1 MDDGSRPF
9 STAALIGTG
18 VMGRGIAQLTAQAGL
33 RTLLYDTRPG
43 AAEAARDG
51 ITQVLQQLAAKGRL
65 SSEDAAATASRLIV
79 VTALDD
85 LVSADL
91 IIEAIVERLDVKQAL
106 FRELEA
112 RVAPT
117 CVLTTNTSSL
127 SVTAIAAALER
138 PDRMAGFHFF
148 NPAPL
153 MKIVEVV
160 AGARTSDATCEAL
173 CTLTRA
179 FGHRPVRVKD
189 WPGFLINH
197 AGRAYVTEAMRVLSE
212 GVASAADLD
221 RIMREA
227 AGFRMGPCELLD
239 LTGLDVS
246 HPVMESIYHQFY
258 EEPRF
263 RPSPETQR
271 RLEAG
276 LLGRKSG
283 EGFYRYQDGRAVLAP
298 ETPVPNDRPASV
310 WISRADVASGEALA
324 AFVRALPGAIVIE
337 DAAVPSPAALCL
349 VTPFGT
355 DATTAALAQR
365 LDPVRTVAVDML
377 FGLDGRITLMHT
389 PLTSTAM
396 RRAAQGLIGSGGHA
410 VTMVADSPGAVAQ
423 RVAAM
428 IVNVGCD
435 IAQQRI
441 AAPEDIDLAVERG
454 LGYPRGPLA
463 LGDALTPA
471 RVLQVLE
478 ALHWQTGDPRYRPSL
493 WLRRR
498 AALGVSLTTPDRAD

>member
-1 MDDGSRPF
+1 
-9 STAALIGTG
+9 
-18 VMGRGIAQLTAQAGL
+18 MGRGIAQLTAQAGL

-51 ITQVLQQLAAKGRL
+51 ITQVLQQLAAKGRMTA
-65 SSEDAAATASRLIV
+65 EAATAAADRIV
-79 VTALDD
+79 VADRLEDLATAD
-85 LVSADL
+85 LV
-91 IIEAIVERLDVKQAL
+91 IEAIVERLEAKQAL
-106 FRELEA
+106 FTALEA
-112 RVAPT
+112 LVSSS
-117 CVLTTNTSSL
+117 CVLATNTSSL
-127 SVTAIAAALER
+127 SVTAIAAALKQ
-138 PDRMAGFHFF
+138 PGRMAGFHFF

-160 AGARTSDATCEAL
+160 AGARTSEATCAGL
-173 CTLTRA
+173 CDLTRA
-179 FGHRPVRVKD
+179 FGHRPVRVRD

-197 AGRAYVTEAMRVLSE
+197 AGRAYVTEAMRVLAE
-212 GVASAADLD
+212 GVAAPADID

-283 EGFYRYQDGRAVLAP
+283 EGFYVYRDGRAVVDAEP
-298 ETPVPNDRPASV
+298 PPPADRPLAV
-310 WISRADVASGEALA
+310 WVSRADTAYGEALV
-324 AFVRALPGAIVIE
+324 AFLRGLPASPVIE
-337 DAAVPSPAALCL
+337 DTAAPSAEALCL
-349 VTPFGT
+349 VTPLGI
-355 DATTAALAQR
+355 DATTAALAEQ
-365 LDPVRTVAVDML
+365 LDPARTVAVDML
-377 FGLDGRITLMHT
+377 FGLTGRITLMHT
-389 PLTSTAM
+389 PLTSAAM
-396 RRAAQGLIGSGGHA
+396 RRAAHGLMASGGQA

-423 RVAAM
+423 RVAAA

-441 AAPEDIDLAVERG
+441 AAPGDIDPAVQLG

-478 ALHWQTGDPRYRPSL
+478 GLHRQTGDPRYRPSL

>member
-1 MDDGSRPF
+1 
-9 STAALIGTG
+9 
-18 VMGRGIAQLTAQAGL
+18 MGRGIAQLTAQAGL
-33 RTLLYDTRPG
+33 RTRLYDTRPG

-51 ITQVLQQLAAKGRL
+51 ITQVLQQLAAKGRMTA
-65 SSEDAAATASRLIV
+65 EAATAAADRIV
-79 VTALDD
+79 VADRLEDLAAAD
-85 LVSADL
+85 LV
-91 IIEAIVERLDVKQAL
+91 IEAIVERLEAKQAL
-106 FRELEA
+106 FTALEA
-112 RVAPT
+112 LVSPS
-117 CVLTTNTSSL
+117 CVLATNTSSL
-127 SVTAIAAALER
+127 SVTAIAAALQQ

-160 AGARTSDATCEAL
+160 AGARTSEATCAAL
-173 CTLTRA
+173 CDLTRA
-179 FGHRPVRVKD
+179 FGHRPVRVRD

-197 AGRAYVTEAMRVLSE
+197 AGRAYVTEAMRVLAE
-212 GVASAADLD
+212 GVAAPADID

-246 HPVMESIYHQFY
+246 HPVMESIYRQFY

-276 LLGRKSG
+276 LLGRKNG
-283 EGFYRYQDGRAVLAP
+283 EGFYVYRDGRAVVDAEAAP
-298 ETPVPNDRPASV
+298 PADRPLAV
-310 WISRADVASGEALA
+310 WVSRSDAAYGEALV
-324 AFVRALPGAIVIE
+324 AFLRALPASPVIE
-337 DAAVPSPAALCL
+337 DTAAPSAEALCL
-349 VTPFGT
+349 VTPLGI
-355 DATTAALAQR
+355 DATTAALAEQ
-365 LDPVRTVAVDML
+365 LDPARTVAVDML
-377 FGLDGRITLMHT
+377 FGLAGRITLMHT
-389 PLTSTAM
+389 PLTSAAM
-396 RRAAQGLIGSGGHA
+396 RRAAHGLMASGGHA

-423 RVAAM
+423 RVAAA

-441 AAPEDIDLAVERG
+441 ASPEDIDPAVQLG

-478 ALHWQTGDPRYRPSL
+478 GLHRLTGDPRYRPSL

>member
-1 MDDGSRPF
+1 
-9 STAALIGTG
+9 
-18 VMGRGIAQLTAQAGL
+18 MGRGIAQLTAQAGL
-33 RTLLYDTRPG
+33 QTLLYDTRPG

-51 ITQVLQQLAAKGRL
+51 IAQVLQQLVAKGRL
-65 SSEDAAATASRLIV
+65 TADAAAATTARLIV
-79 VTALDD
+79 ITSLDE
-85 LVSADL
+85 LASADL

-106 FRELEA
+106 FRDIEA

-127 SVTAIAAALER
+127 SVTAIAAALAH

-160 AGARTSDATCEAL
+160 AGARTSEATCEAL
-173 CTLTRA
+173 CALTRA

-212 GVASAADLD
+212 GVASAADID

-283 EGFYRYQDGRAVLAP
+283 EGFYCYRDGRAIVEPEIPAP
-298 ETPVPNDRPASV
+298 ADGPSSV
-310 WISRADVASGEALA
+310 WISRADARAGEALA
-324 AFVRALPGAIVIE
+324 AFVRALPGSGIVE
-337 DAAVPSPAALCL
+337 TGEVPSPDALCL

-355 DATTAALAQR
+355 DATTAALAEQ
-365 LDPVRTVAVDML
+365 LDPTRTVAVDLL
-377 FGLDGRITLMHT
+377 FGLEGRITLMHT
-389 PLTSTAM
+389 PVTSAAM
-396 RRAAQGLIGSGGHA
+396 RRAAHGLMASGGRA

-423 RVAAM
+423 RIAAA

-441 AAPEDIDLAVERG
+441 AAPDDIDPAVERG

-478 ALHWQTGDPRYRPSL
+478 GLYRLTGDPRYRPSL

-498 AALGVSLTTPDRAD
+498 VALGVPLTTPDRAE